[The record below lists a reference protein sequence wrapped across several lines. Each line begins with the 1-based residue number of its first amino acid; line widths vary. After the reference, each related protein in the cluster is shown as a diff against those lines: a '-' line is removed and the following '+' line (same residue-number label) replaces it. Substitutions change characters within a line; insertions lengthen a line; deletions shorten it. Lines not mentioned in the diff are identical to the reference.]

1 MIQVSHGD
9 DLNLDPPISSHAE
22 KIVEATF
29 NFKNILDYD
38 ISLVFVSDEYL
49 SDIKKK

>member
-22 KIVEATF
+22 KIVETLTL
-29 NFKNILDYD
+29 KTY
-38 ISLVFVSDEYL
+38 
-49 SDIKKK
+49 